1 MKVESILKS
10 DYVMQ
15 VIDGNIDE
23 KLILDK
29 FGSLEK
35 ATESVMNN
43 LGNVMMLREIEGLI
57 EFLVKESIERL
68 TEDFFI

>member
-1 MKVESILKS
+1 MEVIES
-10 DYVMQ
+10 
-15 VIDGNIDE
+15 NIDE
-23 KLILDK
+23 KLILNK

-35 ATESVMNN
+35 ATESVMNS
-43 LGNVMMLREIEGLI
+43 LENVMMLREIEGLI